1 MQNTDYRIQITDPA
15 QRHRP
20 LSRRM
25 GDYTTGTQTNAN
37 GLRLF
42 YRRWEP
48 LGSPSG
54 MIVIIHGQGEH
65 SGRYVHV
72 GKFFAEAGLTVVAPD
87 LRGHGKSQ
95 GRPGVIS
102 HYSDLAGDAIS
113 FVRDRSIQRCF
124 LFGHSLGGQLVLWIA
139 RQKLVE
145 VNGVVASAPWLRL
158 AEPPPA
164 WLVSFAGIVNRLVP
178 SCRFPTGISDQKIS
192 RDKAHLD
199 SLEDLDLVHRFIT
212 ARMYFEAEKAAGSLL
227 ASTAIEMPVLLAHG
241 DEDEVT
247 SLQATREFFQQLQA
261 PSKTLRI
268 YPGFRH
274 ELHNEPERAQVLND
288 YLEWIRASP

>member
-1 MQNTDYRIQITDPA
+1 
-15 QRHRP
+15 
-20 LSRRM
+20 M
-25 GDYTTGTQTNAN
+25 GDYTTGTLTNAN

-48 LGSPSG
+48 QASPSG

-72 GKFFAEAGLTVVAPD
+72 GKFFAEAGLTAVAPD

-102 HYSDLAGDAIS
+102 HYSDLAADVIR
-113 FVRDRSIQRCF
+113 FVRDRALQRCF

-164 WLVSFAGIVNRLVP
+164 WLVSFAETVNRWVP
-178 SCRFPTGISDQKIS
+178 SWRFPTGISDQKIS

-241 DEDEVT
+241 DDDDVT

-274 ELHNEPERAQVLND
+274 ELHNEPERARVLND
-288 YLEWIRASP
+288 YLEWIRTRL

>member
-1 MQNTDYRIQITDPA
+1 
-15 QRHRP
+15 
-20 LSRRM
+20 M
-25 GDYTTGTQTNAN
+25 GGYTTGTLANAN

-48 LGSPSG
+48 PGSPSA

-72 GKFFAEAGLTVVAPD
+72 GKFFAEAGLAAVAPD

-102 HYSDLAGDAIS
+102 DYSDLAADVVS
-113 FVRDRSIQRCF
+113 FVRDRNIQRCF

-145 VNGVVASAPWLRL
+145 VNGVLASGPWLRL
-158 AEPPPA
+158 TEQPPA
-164 WLVSFAGIVNRLVP
+164 WLVSFAGIVNRWVP
-178 SCRFPTGISDQKIS
+178 SCRFPTGIGDQKLS
-192 RDKAHLD
+192 RDKTHLN

-227 ASTAIEMPVLLAHG
+227 ASAAIETPVLLAHG
-241 DEDEVT
+241 DEDDVT
-247 SLQATREFFQQLQA
+247 SVQATQEFFQQLQA

-274 ELHNEPERAQVLND
+274 ELHNETERARVLND